1 LPLRVSAV
9 FPYTTLFRS
18 LVVVA
23 CIIVQLTGLAS
34 IGAMQDA
41 VTGWYVTAAGRI
53 LETLMLTVGVVAGVR
68 GGLLL
73 ADIIG
78 VDIAISAAMHVTPI
92 LVLVLIV
99 SSAAAGPGDGVGT
112 QVPPW
117 MLLWISLVAAV
128 SGVLANLLSSLVM
141 DRVYAAAAAS
151 FMTGAAA
158 VILGDKLRAPTLAF
172 VMGGVIP

>member
-1 LPLRVSAV
+1 
-9 FPYTTLFRS
+9 
-18 LVVVA
+18 
-23 CIIVQLTGLAS
+23 
-34 IGAMQDA
+34 MQDA

-78 VDIAISAAMHVTPI
+78 VDIAISAAMPVTPI

-99 SSAAAGPGDGVGT
+99 SSAAAGLGYGIGT
-112 QVPPW
+112 QVPPR

-128 SGVLANLLSSLVM
+128 SRSEEHTSELQSRGHLVCRLLLE
-141 DRVYAAAAAS
+141 
-151 FMTGAAA
+151 
-158 VILGDKLRAPTLAF
+158 KKK
-172 VMGGVIP
+172 